1 MILLII
7 LLCTSTIILLKIF
20 NATNFQIKFILII
33 IIIITNQNLIK
44 I

>member
-7 LLCTSTIILLKIF
+7 LICDTSTIILLKIF
-20 NATNFQIKFILII
+20 NKFQMKFILV
-33 IIIITNQNLIK
+33 IITNQNLIK